1 MKSIIEFS
9 IGNKLAIW
17 IVTCFIIV
25 FGIYVGF
32 SMKLETIP
40 NINEPVVNITT
51 VYPGASPDTILSD
64 VTEPIEKKVSNLEG
78 VKNITSTSFEGA
90 STIEIQYDFKTDMEK
105 AENKIK
111 EMVSGLDFPEGVMNP
126 DIARA
131 NFNGLPV
138 MVLSLTDNTKK
149 IEDLSVLAQKE
160 IMPAFEEVEGV
171 SKVEIIGKKN
181 KEVEIKYKQDKLDQY
196 ALSVKDVTAYLK
208 TIKTDMNLGMHVL
221 DGKEKIIKV
230 NGNEDSFEKIK
241 ELPIPINLK
250 AQNNNSN
257 ERETSVTLK
266 EVADVN
272 IVQKSQSV
280 SKANGVEG
288 IGIQILQS
296 SNSNTVN
303 VVDDIKDKMKKLQQK
318 HNSLEFVSVLDSGE
332 PIKESVGVMINKT
345 LMGAAFAV
353 LIILLFLRDIK
364 STIIAVISI
373 PVSLVISLIML
384 KQLNMTLNLMTLGAM
399 TVAIGRVIDDS
410 IVVIE
415 NIYRRMTL
423 TEEKLSGV
431 NLIKAATSEM
441 FSSIMSST
449 IVTIAVFLPLGLID
463 GPVGELFMPFGVT
476 IVFALLA
483 SLVVSITVV
492 PMMAHLMLKR
502 KGEVTKKT
510 SSSRVTKSYHA
521 ILNWSLNHKL
531 ITFCLASALF
541 IGSIFLIPSIGV
553 SFIGSNGNKMILATY
568 NPVPGA
574 TDDTIKKDVKKA
586 EEYLLKRDH
595 IKMIQS
601 SYGEG
606 NPLHPANKK
615 QVLFFI
621 TYKDG
626 LKDLT
631 KEKDIIFND
640 LQKLG
645 MGEWGFNS
653 SGNSNGS
660 VDVFVYGKTIEEIR
674 PVADSVKKSLDN
686 NQKVTNV
693 KSDLSDSLRQ
703 VNFILNTEKMV
714 SLGIQ
719 PTQIYNKLGSAK
731 EEQIGELKVDGQ
743 KIPIKTVERDNIV
756 HQAELTKQQVTTNST
771 QKVEL
776 GEILSEAEVDTP
788 AFITKR
794 NGDVYTKI
802 SAEITDK
809 DVGKVTE
816 NIQKKIDELSVPSG
830 VQVNVGGVTEQIDE
844 SFAQIGI
851 AIGSAIVIVYFVLVV
866 TFGGG
871 LAPLAILFSLPY
883 ALIGSLLGLLI
894 TNESISV
901 SVMIGAL
908 MLIGIV
914 VTNAVV
920 LIDRAIKNEKKGI
933 LLRESILEAGV
944 TRLRPILMTAIATVG
959 ALSPLLFTEN
969 SDGSGL
975 ISKGL
980 GVTVIGGLTSSTL
993 LTLIIVPIV
1002 YESLMKLK
1010 YKWTKKRKKKHEFKI
1025 GA

>member
-1 MKSIIEFS
+1 MKSIIGFS
-9 IGNKLAIW
+9 IKNKLAIW

-25 FGIYVGF
+25 FGTYVGF

-51 VYPGASPDTILSD
+51 VYPGASPETVMSD
-64 VTEPIEKKVSNLEG
+64 VTEPIEKKVHNLEG
-78 VKNITSTSFEGA
+78 VKNVTSTSFEGA
-90 STIEIQYDFKTDMEK
+90 STIAIQYDFKINMEK
-105 AENKIK
+105 AENEIK
-111 EMVSGLDFPEGVMNP
+111 EIMSGVKLPEGVTAP
-126 DIARA
+126 EVARV
-131 NFNGLPV
+131 NFNDLPV
-138 MVLSLTDNTKK
+138 FVLSLTDSTKK
-149 IEDLSVLAQKE
+149 LEDLSKLSEKE

-171 SKVEIIGKKN
+171 SKVEILGKQN

-196 ALSVKDVTAYLK
+196 GLSVKEVNTYLK
-208 TIKTDMNLGMHVL
+208 TIKNDVNLGMQVL
-221 DGKEKIIKV
+221 DGKEKVIKV
-230 NGNEDSFEKIK
+230 NGAEGSLEKIR
-241 ELPIPINLK
+241 ELHIPINLK
-250 AQNNNSN
+250 IQNSN
-257 ERETSVTLK
+257 SVERDISVSLK
-266 EVADVN
+266 DIADVT
-272 IVQKSQSV
+272 IVQKAQSV
-280 SKANGVEG
+280 SKTNGMEG
-288 IGIQILQS
+288 ISIRILQS
-296 SNSNTVN
+296 SNGNTVD
-303 VVDDIKDKMKKLQQK
+303 VVDGVKEKVKKLQKK

-332 PIKESVGVMINKT
+332 PIKGSVGMMVNKT
-345 LMGAAFAV
+345 LMGAAFAI

-373 PVSLVISLIML
+373 PLSLVISLII
-384 KQLNMTLNLMTLGAM
+384 LNHLDMTLNLMTLGAM

-423 TEEKLSGV
+423 AEEKLSGI

-476 IVFALLA
+476 IVCALLA
-483 SLVVSITVV
+483 SLIVSITVV
-492 PMMAHLMLKR
+492 PMMAHLMLKK
-502 KGEVTKKT
+502 KGKVVKKVSSNRVAT
-510 SSSRVTKSYHA
+510 SYYK

-531 ITFCLASALF
+531 ITFCIASALF

-553 SFIGSNGNKMILATY
+553 SFIGSSENKMILATY
-568 NPVPGA
+568 NPLPGA
-574 TDDTIKKDVKKA
+574 TEDTIKGDVKKA

-595 IKMIQS
+595 IKMVQS

-606 NPLHPANKK
+606 NPLNPADKK

-626 LKDLT
+626 LKDLS
-631 KEKDIIFND
+631 KEQKSIFND

-653 SGNSNGS
+653 SGNSNGK
-660 VDVFVYGKTIEEIR
+660 VDIFVYGKTIDEIR
-674 PVADSVKKSLDN
+674 PVADSVKKTLEDN
-686 NQKVTNV
+686 EKVTNV
-693 KSDLSDSLRQ
+693 KLDLSDSLRQ
-703 VNFILNTEKMV
+703 VNFTLNTEKLV
-714 SLGIQ
+714 TLGIQ

-731 EEQIGELKVDGQ
+731 EEKIGNLKIDGQ
-743 KIPIKTVERDNIV
+743 EIPIRTVERDAIV
-756 HQAELTKQQVTTNST
+756 HQEELSKQQVTTNSN
-771 QKVEL
+771 QKIEL
-776 GEILSEAEVDTP
+776 GEVLQKAESDVP

-794 NGDVYTKI
+794 NGDIYTKI

-809 DVGKVTE
+809 DAGKVTE
-816 NIQKKIDELSVPSG
+816 NIQKQIDELSVPSG
-830 VQVNVGGVTEQIDE
+830 VQINVGGVTEQIDE
-844 SFAQIGI
+844 SFTQLGI
-851 AIGSAIVIVYFVLVV
+851 AMVSAIVIVYFVLVV

-894 TNESISV
+894 TNEPISV

-920 LIDRAIKNEKKGI
+920 LIDRAITNEQKGI

-944 TRLRPILMTAIATVG
+944 TRLRPILMTAIATIG
-959 ALSPLLFTEN
+959 ALSPLLFAET

-993 LTLIIVPIV
+993 LTLIIVPVV
-1002 YESLMKLK
+1002 YEGLMKLK
-1010 YKWTKKRKKKHEFKI
+1010 HRWAKKRKDRQELKI

>member
-1 MKSIIEFS
+1 M
-9 IGNKLAIW
+9 
-17 IVTCFIIV
+17 
-25 FGIYVGF
+25 
-32 SMKLETIP
+32 
-40 NINEPVVNITT
+40 
-51 VYPGASPDTILSD
+51 
-64 VTEPIEKKVSNLEG
+64 SNLEG

-111 EMVSGLDFPEGVMNP
+111 EMVSGLHFPEGVMNP
-126 DIARA
+126 DVARA
-131 NFNGLPV
+131 NFNDLPV

-196 ALSVKDVTAYLK
+196 ALSAKDVTAYLK
-208 TIKTDMNLGMHVL
+208 TIKTDMNLGMQVL

-250 AQNNNSN
+250 VQNNNPN
-257 ERETSVTLK
+257 GRETSVALK

-280 SKANGVEG
+280 SRANGIEG

-296 SNSNTVN
+296 SNGNTVN
-303 VVDDIKDKMKKLQQK
+303 VVDGIKDKMKKLQQK
-318 HNSLEFVSVLDSGE
+318 HNSLEFVSILDSGE

-502 KGEVTKKT
+502 KVEVTKKT
-510 SSSRVTKSYHA
+510 SSSRVTNSYHA

-553 SFIGSNGNKMILATY
+553 SFIGSSGNKMILATY

-574 TDDTIKKDVKKA
+574 TDNTIKNDVKNA

-653 SGNSNGS
+653 SGNSNGN

-674 PVADSVKKSLDN
+674 PVADSVKKSLEN
-686 NQKVTNV
+686 NQEVTNV
-693 KSDLSDSLRQ
+693 KLDLSDSLRQ

-719 PTQIYNKLGSAK
+719 PIQIYNKLGSAK

-743 KIPIKTVERDNIV
+743 KIPIRTVERDSIV
-756 HQAELTKQQVTTNST
+756 QQSELSKQQVTTISN

-776 GEILSEAEVDTP
+776 GEILSEAEADTP

-851 AIGSAIVIVYFVLVV
+851 AIGIAIVIVYFVLVV

-920 LIDRAIKNEKKGI
+920 LIDRAIKNEQKGI

-969 SDGSGL
+969 SDSSGL

-1010 YKWTKKRKKKHEFKI
+1010 YKWTKSRKKKHEFKI